1 MKNLGLEWWE
11 FERVCELWWGWEWG
25 RRCRGLLG
33 RSRGRVGWFRSVGI
47 GSIWVEPGLGLEHL
61 PVCHAHGF
69 AERCPVSLPSS
80 RSSSRRHH
88 QLAVCC
94 PLPTNTDLSSSSIFF
109 FVAVDNRGSSVVL
122 SASSSSPCCAPPP
135 QLSSAFAVVVAELA
149 VSPPRQSSNRRR
161 PSFVSPS
168 HRSSSSSVVLRSSVA
183 SLGSIYRRHVKPG
196 RRRSRSKDPTRTN
209 NGDF

>member
-1 MKNLGLEWWE
+1 MD
-11 FERVCELWWGWEWG
+11 
-25 RRCRGLLG
+25 
-33 RSRGRVGWFRSVGI
+33 
-47 GSIWVEPGLGLEHL
+47 GLEHL

-69 AERCPVSLPSS
+69 AVRCPVSLPSS

-94 PLPTNTDLSSSSIFF
+94 PLPTNTDLSSGSIFL

-196 RRRSRSKDPTRTN
+196 RRRSRSRDPTRTN
-209 NGDF
+209 NGDFLEILHIGSSIFLYLSFWPQTFIKCKKDPRFNSHTFNCDL